1 MEWYDQ
7 GIIIAT
13 RPHGETS
20 VVCDLFT
27 KHHGRHAGL
36 VRGGRSKRLRP
47 VCQIGNVVDAS
58 WRARLDEHLG
68 TFALELDSAI
78 ASRYFDEPMTLAALS
93 TLCGH
98 LTLFA
103 ERDPHPTLYEGART
117 LLSHLDNREIW
128 PSLLVRYEV
137 EVLAELG
144 VGLDLSECAA
154 TGQTSDLIYVS
165 PKSGRAVSRSAG
177 APYKDKLLK
186 LPPFLIGQTQNIS
199 HTDLQDGFDLT
210 GSFFEKHSWFRQ
222 NQNDTKSSTQKT
234 RYQFLKYFH
243 RLALDE

>member
-1 MEWYDQ
+1 MEWQDQ

-20 VVCDLFT
+20 VLCELFT
-27 KHHGRHAGL
+27 KQHGRHAGL

-47 VCQIGNVVDAS
+47 ICQIGNVVDAS

-68 TFALELDSAI
+68 TFTLELDSAI

-103 ERDPHPTLYEGART
+103 ERDPHQALYEGART
-117 LLSHLDNREIW
+117 LLSHLDNRDIW
-128 PSLLVRYEV
+128 PSLLVRYEL
-137 EVLAELG
+137 EVLTKLG
-144 VGLDLSECAA
+144 VGLDLSECVA

-177 APYKDKLLK
+177 EPYKDKLLK
-186 LPPFLIGQTQNIS
+186 LPPFLIGQSQKIS
-199 HTDLQDGFDLT
+199 HEDLQNGFDLT
-210 GSFFEKHSWFRQ
+210 GSFFEKYFWQGQH
-222 NQNDTKSSTQKT
+222 QNDTRVNNQKT